1 VFPFILPKNME
12 YGIINLAV
20 VPLRAQA
27 KHSSEMVT
35 QLLFGETFEI
45 KGRYEKWLRII
56 STFDGYEGWLHELQ
70 FAPLET
76 SAYTNLSNI
85 DTITTK
91 SFATAALKQADN
103 SILYL
108 PFGATL
114 PFFAN
119 GKCTVGT
126 DTFAADTQ
134 GDIINLPDIAYSF
147 INSPYQWGGRTH
159 FGVDCSGFSQ
169 AVLRTQGVNLLR
181 DAWQQAEQGT
191 IVDFLL
197 SAKLGDLAFFDNEE
211 GRITHVGL
219 MLNNE
224 MIIHASGKVKIEQI
238 DDQGIYSAEQR
249 RYTHKLRII
258 KRFL

>member
-1 VFPFILPKNME
+1 ME

-27 KHSSEMVT
+27 KHSAEMVT

-45 KGRYEKWLRII
+45 KGYYEKWVRIVA
-56 STFDGYEGWLHELQ
+56 TFDGYEGWLHQLQ
-70 FAPLET
+70 FTQLDAAAYANLANIAATTTKAFVT
-76 SAYTNLSNI
+76 SAV
-85 DTITTK
+85 K
-91 SFATAALKQADN
+91 EADN
-103 SILYL
+103 TILYL
-108 PFGATL
+108 PFGSTL
-114 PFFAN
+114 PFFKN
-119 GKCTVGT
+119 GKCTAGD
-126 DTFAADTQ
+126 DTFIVNTQ
-134 GDIINLPDIAYSF
+134 GDITNLPDIAYSF
-147 INSPYQWGGRTH
+147 INSPYLWGGRTH
-159 FGVDCSGFSQ
+159 FGVDCSGFAQ

-191 IVDFLL
+191 IVDFLQ

-224 MIIHASGKVKIEQI
+224 MIIHASGKIKIEQI

-249 RYTHKLRII
+249 RYTHKLRIV